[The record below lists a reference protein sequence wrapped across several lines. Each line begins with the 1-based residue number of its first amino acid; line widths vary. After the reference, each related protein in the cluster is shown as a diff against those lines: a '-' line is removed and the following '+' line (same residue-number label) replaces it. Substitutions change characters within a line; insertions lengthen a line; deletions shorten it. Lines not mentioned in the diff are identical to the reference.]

1 MDLLNANDTP
11 GEYPPSYYASTIPAL
26 PPFPAAHG
34 PIHTDVCIVGG
45 GYTGLSA
52 ALHLARQ
59 GYDVVVL
66 EAQRVGFGAS
76 GRNGGQVASG
86 QRVDQSVLEARY
98 GPDRARALWQAARD
112 ARALVDQLV
121 ADGIECDLR
130 PGVIYATDKAA
141 ALRDYAAEADHLA
154 KAYGYTQVEP
164 IDAAQAERLIGT
176 STYKGGLL
184 DRGAAHLN
192 PLKLALGLAQRVQST
207 GAQIYERSAVRSV
220 QDSGPHVILR
230 TDDATIS
237 AEHVILAGNGYLG
250 SLDHK
255 TAAHVMPINSYMIAT
270 APLGE
275 RAKDILRGGHAV
287 ADNRFVVNYFRLSTD
302 GRLLFGGGESYGYR
316 FARDIAAKVRRPMER
331 LFPQLQGIG
340 IDYAWGG
347 TLALTRSRLP
357 FVARSSPRVLTAG
370 GYSGH
375 GVALSL
381 LAGQATAEAICG
393 TPERFDSLAALP
405 AKAFPGGASLRAPI
419 LFGAMS
425 LAALRDRLQL

>member
-11 GEYPPSYYASTIPAL
+11 GEYPPSYYASTISEL

-34 PIHTDVCIVGG
+34 PIHTDVCIVGA

-66 EAQRVGFGAS
+66 EAHRVGFGAS

-86 QRVDQSVLEARY
+86 QRLDQSVLEARY
-98 GPDRARALWQAARD
+98 GADRARALWQTARD

-121 ADGIECDLR
+121 SDGIECDLR
-130 PGVIYATDKAA
+130 SGVIYATDKDA
-141 ALRDYAAEADHLA
+141 ALRDYAAEAEHLA
-154 KAYGYTQVEP
+154 KSYGYTQAEA
-164 IDAAQAERLIGT
+164 IGATDAERLIGT
-176 STYKGGLL
+176 SVYKGGLL
-184 DRGAAHLN
+184 DHGAAHLN
-192 PLKLALGLAQRVQST
+192 PLKLALGLAQRVQT
-207 GAQIYERSAVRSV
+207 AGAQIYERSAVRSL

-230 TDDATIS
+230 TDEATIS
-237 AEHVILAGNGYLG
+237 ADHVVLAGNGYLG
-250 SLDHK
+250 ALDQK

-270 APLGE
+270 EPLGD
-275 RAKDILRGGHAV
+275 RAEGILRAGHAV
-287 ADNRFVVNYFRLSTD
+287 ADSRFVVNYFRLSPD

-357 FVARSSPRVLTAG
+357 FVARSSRRVLTAG

-381 LAGQATAEAICG
+381 LAGRATSEAICG
-393 TPERFDSLAALP
+393 VPESFDRLAALP
-405 AKAFPGGASLRAPI
+405 ARPFPGGTSLRAPL

-425 LAALRDRLQL
+425 FAALRDRMPF